1 MRLPGGWRWGFWA
14 RPERGDPGAPGAT
27 APYRTEPD
35 LDPPRE
41 VPFAALSPET
51 QRSLL
56 GGFSGE
62 GALLLLRE
70 RVPLVGSP
78 SGWMTLAL
86 GSAVFLAAT
95 LLTGFGDLRGGP
107 RPVTHG
113 GTTATALLLGGIVL
127 GAGLAWRA
135 HRLRRNGP
143 FDPGVFLFARD
154 LVDARGPRLRILPTS
169 RIEQILR
176 ERGDLVCVFSDGER
190 ISFSASKFSVAYLQG
205 ELHSLRD
212 LLTRAETDDDRAA
225 LTWLDPF
232 VHERP
237 RWHELPQ
244 ASRRGSSS
252 TLRRPIL
259 LVAPALLFGA
269 LASWPLSLFTA
280 EQSDLAGIREAAH
293 RKDSDT
299 LAAYIR
305 DVHARYPARKAAD
318 DALFALAHQD
328 PGGAGFLA
336 YLKSDGSRAIE
347 ASEELFVRLQKKDN
361 RALQLPFLR
370 YGQGPRRD
378 QLDEEILA
386 AALGAEDLRL
396 LEDYAKVGRRGA
408 EIQREVLPR
417 KRIARAFLESNPEV
431 LRGQLAGT
439 SDEAVK
445 QEARE
450 ALASLYGA
458 ARKRLVAVT
467 GLRTPLARAL
477 DGILVHAERHGGW
490 LRIASERRPRWSV
503 APASEE
509 REEELIDALL
519 VAIRLHVD
527 PSLLQ
532 VLRHTHEDRNEP
544 RILVI
549 FEDVQDRGGLLADY
563 RVRLS
568 FRLPE
573 PPEGQPSWPEQAVRF
588 HAPRRPDL
596 ANGRSFRG
604 AAQNALTAVLLGDP
618 G

>member
-1 MRLPGGWRWGFWA
+1 
-14 RPERGDPGAPGAT
+14 
-27 APYRTEPD
+27 
-35 LDPPRE
+35 
-41 VPFAALSPET
+41 
-51 QRSLL
+51 
-56 GGFSGE
+56 
-62 GALLLLRE
+62 
-70 RVPLVGSP
+70 
-78 SGWMTLAL
+78 
-86 GSAVFLAAT
+86 
-95 LLTGFGDLRGGP
+95 
-107 RPVTHG
+107 
-113 GTTATALLLGGIVL
+113 
-127 GAGLAWRA
+127 
-135 HRLRRNGP
+135 
-143 FDPGVFLFARD
+143 
-154 LVDARGPRLRILPTS
+154 
-169 RIEQILR
+169 
-176 ERGDLVCVFSDGER
+176 
-190 ISFSASKFSVAYLQG
+190 
-205 ELHSLRD
+205 
-212 LLTRAETDDDRAA
+212 
-225 LTWLDPF
+225 
-232 VHERP
+232 
-237 RWHELPQ
+237 
-244 ASRRGSSS
+244 
-252 TLRRPIL
+252 L

-269 LASWPLSLFTA
+269 LVSWPLALFTA
-280 EQSDLAGIREAAH
+280 EQSDLAGIREAAQ
-293 RKDSDT
+293 RKDSDA

-305 DVHARYPARKAAD
+305 HVHARSPARKAAD
-318 DALFALAHQD
+318 DALFALAQQD
-328 PGGAGFLA
+328 PGGATFLA
-336 YLKSDGSRAIE
+336 YLKGDGGRAVE
-347 ASEELFVRLQKKDN
+347 ASEELFVRLQQREN
-361 RALQLPFLR
+361 RALRLPFLR

-386 AALGAEDLRL
+386 EALGAEDLRL
-396 LEDYAKVGRRGA
+396 LEEYAKVGRRGE
-408 EIQREVLPR
+408 EIQRAVLPR

-431 LRGQLAGT
+431 IRGQLAGT

-458 ARKRLVAVT
+458 ARKRLAAVT

-477 DGILVHAERHGGW
+477 DGILAHAERHGGW

-532 VLRHTHEDRNEP
+532 ILRHTHEDRNEP

-549 FEDVQDRGGLLADY
+549 FEDVQDRGLLADY

-573 PPEGQPSWPEQAVRF
+573 PPEKQPSWPEQGVRF